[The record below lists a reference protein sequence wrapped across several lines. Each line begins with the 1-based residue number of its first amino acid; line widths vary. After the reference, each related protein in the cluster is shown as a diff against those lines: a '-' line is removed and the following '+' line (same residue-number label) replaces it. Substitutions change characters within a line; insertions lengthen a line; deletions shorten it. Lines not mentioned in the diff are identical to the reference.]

1 MLTYSF
7 TNIGSDSLYHHLYQ
21 CIREDIL
28 CGNLTAETKL
38 PSKRSF
44 AKNLGV
50 SNITVEN
57 AYAQLQAEGYIYSIP
72 KKGFYVRNLSDLTLS
87 ISQTTSSTSNS
98 LRMPDKY
105 KVDLASNQMNPE
117 QFPFSVWSKLIRE
130 TLLNRHVELMQT
142 PPWGGVWDLRHAIC
156 SQLKDFRGMD
166 VTPEQIII
174 GAGTEYLYGLL
185 IQLFG
190 QDKVYA
196 VENPGYHKIA
206 KIYENSRVK
215 YRYIP
220 ISAKGIDAL
229 ELESSGAQIVH
240 LSPSHHFPTGI
251 VTPIGTRYELLAW
264 ATRQPGRYIIEDD
277 YDSEF
282 RLSGKPIPTLQS
294 IDQSERVIYMNTF
307 TKSLASTIRISYMV
321 LPKSLLHLYY
331 NKLGFYACTVSN
343 FEQYTLAA
351 FIRDQYFEK
360 HINRM
365 RNHYRSLRDELIAGF
380 RQSPLAD
387 RITISQENAGLHFL
401 LHIDSKKSDQ
411 ELQAMAQTH
420 DITLAFVSDYYS
432 FDFKSDISRYD
443 HTAIINYSG
452 LNMDDIPVV
461 IERLSNAWSDLP

>member
-117 QFPFSVWSKLIRE
+117 QLPFSVWSKLIRE

-307 TKSLASTIRISYMV
+307 TKSLSSTIRISYMV
-321 LPKSLLHLYY
+321 LPKHLLEQFAKRLS
-331 NKLGFYACTVSN
+331 FYSCTVSN
-343 FEQYTLAA
+343 FEQYTLAR
-351 FIRDQYFEK
+351 FIEDRYFEK

-365 RNHYRSLRDELIAGF
+365 RTYYRKIRDELLDAIAN
-380 RQSPLAD
+380 SALATHCNIAEED
-387 RITISQENAGLHFL
+387 SGLHFL
-401 LHIDSKKSDQ
+401 LHIDTSLPDDALSAKAKEYGLHLSFLS
-411 ELQAMAQTH
+411 EYYEKESPNIPAH
-420 DITLAFVSDYYS
+420 TL
-432 FDFKSDISRYD
+432 
-443 HTAIINYSG
+443 IINYSG
-452 LNMDDIPVV
+452 LTSEKIPQV
-461 IERLSNAWSDLP
+461 ITLLSKCILT

>member
-87 ISQTTSSTSNS
+87 ISQTTSPTSNS

-307 TKSLASTIRISYMV
+307 TKSLSSTIRISYMV
-321 LPKSLLHLYY
+321 LPKHLLEQFAKRLS
-331 NKLGFYACTVSN
+331 FYSCTVSN
-343 FEQYTLAA
+343 IPWICLSKKDISKNILTVCVLIIAKYVTNCWMPL
-351 FIRDQYFEK
+351 
-360 HINRM
+360 
-365 RNHYRSLRDELIAGF
+365 LIAHL
-380 RQSPLAD
+380 PHIA
-387 RITISQENAGLHFL
+387 ISQKKIQDFTFCCILIPHSQMMLCLQKQKNMVFTYLFCPNIMKKEALIFR
-401 LHIDSKKSDQ
+401 HI
-411 ELQAMAQTH
+411 H
-420 DITLAFVSDYYS
+420 
-432 FDFKSDISRYD
+432 
-443 HTAIINYSG
+443 
-452 LNMDDIPVV
+452 
-461 IERLSNAWSDLP
+461 

>member
-38 PSKRSF
+38 PSKRSL

-220 ISAKGIDAL
+220 ISA
-229 ELESSGAQIVH
+229 
-240 LSPSHHFPTGI
+240 
-251 VTPIGTRYELLAW
+251 
-264 ATRQPGRYIIEDD
+264 
-277 YDSEF
+277 
-282 RLSGKPIPTLQS
+282 
-294 IDQSERVIYMNTF
+294 
-307 TKSLASTIRISYMV
+307 
-321 LPKSLLHLYY
+321 
-331 NKLGFYACTVSN
+331 
-343 FEQYTLAA
+343 
-351 FIRDQYFEK
+351 
-360 HINRM
+360 
-365 RNHYRSLRDELIAGF
+365 
-380 RQSPLAD
+380 
-387 RITISQENAGLHFL
+387 
-401 LHIDSKKSDQ
+401 
-411 ELQAMAQTH
+411 
-420 DITLAFVSDYYS
+420 
-432 FDFKSDISRYD
+432 
-443 HTAIINYSG
+443 
-452 LNMDDIPVV
+452 
-461 IERLSNAWSDLP
+461 